1 MTVAL
6 SLLGSMFISPC
17 AFAQNDAADPAIRI
31 NLPSEV
37 EIKTLIDY
45 VGSRVGVKILYDEKL
60 ANKKLSIRATEDIP
74 ASSLVS
80 LMQSALRM
88 KGLALVDTDTPGWK
102 KIVDA
107 AKLNPEWATDED
119 AQALVDRR
127 EGATA
132 VTQVFT
138 LKHADPVQVDALL
151 KPLASSQPANTI
163 VLKEQR
169 LLIVTDYAS
178 NLVRMTKLLE
188 LIDRPRQGAKT
199 EFITL
204 EHADADAIATQI
216 TSMID
221 ARSKAEGTATTS
233 TANDKT
239 ATAASSGAVSVFP
252 FARANQLI
260 VVGDQGRVDEV
271 KDFIQQLD
279 IPTDA
284 TTEIYTTQS
293 IPAERLDRL
302 IRSVLETERGGLA
315 FKTTVDQEWNSLIVN
330 APPSIH
336 AKIEAFI
343 KRHDGAKSA
352 ESTSRIK
359 FHKLKHIT
367 AEDALETIRGMEQ
380 GSAPQGRQRRGGGA
394 GGGTF
399 QDGLDVRAGQFVPG
413 PNRPQLQPEPFAQ
426 QPPAFQLQVDQ
437 NGQPLPIGVM
447 PVPVAIP
454 TGYGQGES
462 NAVLQ
467 LGKANVTADVNS
479 NTLIVVADPSAQK
492 VYTDIIEALDKPR
505 PQVLIEAK
513 IVILDTSDDF
523 GLGVEFSGGDRSG
536 VKKLFSFTSFGLST
550 VDPLNGALK
559 IIPGTGLNGTLV
571 DPEVADMVLRAFTK
585 HRRAKVV
592 SCPRVLVA
600 DNVEGNLSSTT
611 EIPFTSV
618 NASQTV
624 ATTSFAGY
632 AKAGTEITVTP
643 HISEK
648 DQLQLDYEIT
658 LNDFQGAPSSAN
670 VPPPRQTDK
679 VKSIATIPNGHTLI
693 VGGLN
698 RTSFSQTVDS
708 FPFIENIPLIRHAFS
723 NDSQRTG
730 NSSLFIFLRPVILRD
745 DKFRD
750 FKYFSERD
758 VRRATIPGDL
768 PSSRPMLMR

>member
-1 MTVAL
+1 MTVVL
-6 SLLGSMFISPC
+6 SLFGSLIVSPC
-17 AFAQNDAADPAIRI
+17 TFAQNDAADPAIRI

-60 ANKKLSIRATEDIP
+60 ANKKLSFRATEEIP

-80 LMQSALRM
+80 LLQSALRM

-138 LKHADPVQVDALL
+138 LKHVDPVQVDALL

-204 EHADADAIATQI
+204 EHADADAVATQI
-216 TSMID
+216 NSMID
-221 ARSKAEGTATTS
+221 ARSKAEGAAATPAT
-233 TANDKT
+233 NDKS
-239 ATAASSGAVSVFP
+239 ATAVSPSTVSVFP

-260 VVGDQGRVDEV
+260 VVGDQGRAEEV
-271 KDFIQQLD
+271 KNFIQQLD

-293 IPAERLDRL
+293 IPAQRLDRL
-302 IRSVLETERGGLA
+302 IRSVLEAERGELT
-315 FKTTVDQEWNSLIVN
+315 FKATVDQEWNSLIVN

-336 AKIEAFI
+336 RKFEAFI
-343 KRHDGAKSA
+343 KRHDGPKSA

-367 AEDALETIRGMEQ
+367 AQDALDTIRGMEQ
-380 GSAPQGRQRRGGGA
+380 GSAPQGRPRRGGGT

-399 QDGLDVRAGQFVPG
+399 QDGLDVRVGQFVPG

-426 QPPAFQLQVDQ
+426 QPPAFHLQTDQ
-437 NGQPLPIGVM
+437 YGQPLPVGVL
-447 PVPVAIP
+447 PTPFAVPA
-454 TGYGQGES
+454 GYGQGET

-467 LGKANVTADVNS
+467 LGQANVTADVNS
-479 NTLIVVADPSAQK
+479 NTLIVVADPAAQK
-492 VYTDIIEALDKPR
+492 VYADIIAALDKPR

-523 GLGVEFSGGDRSG
+523 GLGVEFSGGDCIG
-536 VKKLFSFTSFGLST
+536 GKKLFSFTSFGLST
-550 VDPLNGALK
+550 VDPVNGALK

-571 DPEVADMVLRAFTK
+571 NPEVADVVLRAFTK
-585 HRRAKVV
+585 YRRAKVV

-600 DNVEGNLSSTT
+600 DNIKGNLSSTT
-611 EIPFTSV
+611 EIPFTRV

-658 LNDFQGAPSSAN
+658 LNDFQGAAPSPN

-679 VKSIATIPNGHTLI
+679 VKSIATIPDGHTLI

-698 RTSFSQTVDS
+698 RSSFSHTTDS
-708 FPFIENIPLIRHAFS
+708 FPYIENIPLLKHAFS
-723 NDSQRTG
+723 NYSQKTG

-750 FKYFSERD
+750 LKYFSERA
-758 VRRATIPGDL
+758 VRHATIPPTFPPAD
-768 PSSRPMLMR
+768 RC